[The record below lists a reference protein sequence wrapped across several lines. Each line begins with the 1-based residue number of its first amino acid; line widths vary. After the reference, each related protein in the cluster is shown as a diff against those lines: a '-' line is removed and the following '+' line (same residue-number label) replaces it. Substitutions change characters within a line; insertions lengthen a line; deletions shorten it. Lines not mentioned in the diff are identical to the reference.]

1 MPRKKSRPAKGKGP
15 GGSDGEPSSS
25 PASRTPLAR
34 SATASPASIGVASPA
49 SALSSAGG
57 AGGYTWI
64 QDGEVDAIVCASG
77 KAAGAVGAAAG
88 WRDVALLVNPRT
100 MERAGLALASH
111 IVLWLR
117 PSPVTTTSPQRRGA
131 SAGGAG
137 AGGAG
142 AGGAGAGGDDGNG
155 DYRVASAAL
164 SGTDEMDSSHAS
176 IVSCFTV
183 WPAQDLKPRQV
194 AFARALPWHPPV
206 GASVVLARVSP
217 RPAASVTVHFEHE
230 STPMKTQ
237 PPSQKDASRAAS
249 RHGEDVALAT
259 ELLRDRCVVVGSAL
273 SGTRMGVRV
282 TARVDAAESSEAESS
297 VHSSTRVGDDGG
309 TCATSNRGEDYDG
322 HSGGDAYGHFMQN
335 LPAFVVTD
343 QTDIRV
349 VSESPDDDTK
359 ADAGDVTANG
369 AKPHQHRSTQ
379 AKDAYAAI
387 GGLGPQLEAIR
398 DMIEL
403 PLRNPG
409 LFARFGV
416 RPPGGVLLVGPP
428 GTGKTLI
435 ARACAAASGA
445 HTIVV
450 NGPGW

>member
-1 MPRKKSRPAKGKGP
+1 MPRKKSRPAKGKGSDA
-15 GGSDGEPSSS
+15 SDGDPLSS
-25 PASRTPLAR
+25 PAPRTPLAR
-34 SATASPASIGVASPA
+34 SATASPASIGVVSPA

-57 AGGYTWI
+57 TTGGATWI
-64 QDGEVDAIVCASG
+64 QDGEVDAVVCASG
-77 KAAGAVGAAAG
+77 KAVGAVGAAAG

-100 MERAGLALASH
+100 MERAGLVLASH
-111 IVLWLR
+111 VALWLR
-117 PSPVTTTSPQRRGA
+117 PSPPTTTSPQRRGA
-131 SAGGAG
+131 GGAN
-137 AGGAG
+137 
-142 AGGAGAGGDDGNG
+142 AGGDDGKG

-164 SGTDEMDSSHAS
+164 NTTDEMDSSQAS

-230 STPMKTQ
+230 SKSMNTPSL
-237 PPSQKDASRAAS
+237 SQKDTSRTASHQS
-249 RHGEDVALAT
+249 EDVALAT

-282 TARVDAAESSEAESS
+282 TARVDAAESCEIENS
-297 VHSSTRVGDDGG
+297 VHSSNESVGDGG
-309 TCATSNRGEDYDG
+309 TGATSSRGEDYDG
-322 HSGGDAYGHFMQN
+322 RSGGDAHRHFMHN

-349 VSESPDDDTK
+349 VSENLDGNAT
-359 ADAGDVTANG
+359 AGDISANG
-369 AKPHQHRSTQ
+369 AKSHQHRNTQ
-379 AKDAYAAI
+379 TEDAYAAI

-450 NGPGW
+450 NGPGRWPHTELIA